1 MRRLL
6 LLVIGGLLWA
16 TVPAANAIETA
27 SFGLAPAGGRT
38 RTALHEDVAP
48 GGRSRDAVRVW
59 NKTNEP
65 LTLTVSVQRASLDAD
80 GKVELGGA
88 GGAAAWV
95 RVERTELSLG
105 PRESVE
111 VGVLVHAPRELPD
124 GTSTAAIV
132 VAPAASSSAESAV
145 VQRVALMVYV
155 QAPEGSGLR
164 AALPWFAWAALALLG
179 VVASLVLRRTL
190 VSGRGR

>member
-16 TVPAANAIETA
+16 TVPAVNAIETA
-27 SFGLAPAGGRT
+27 SFGLAPAGGQT

-48 GGRSRDAVRVW
+48 GGTSRDAVRVW
-59 NKTNEP
+59 NKTSAP
-65 LTLTVSVQRASLDAD
+65 LTLTVSVQRASLDPD
-80 GKVELGGA
+80 GKVELGGT
-88 GGAAAWV
+88 GGAASWV

-105 PRESVE
+105 PRESVD
-111 VGVLVHAPRELPD
+111 VGVVVDAPREMPG

-132 VAPAASSSAESAV
+132 VAPAASTSAESAV

-155 QAPEGSGLR
+155 QAPSGSGLR
-164 AALPWFAWAALALLG
+164 AALPWFAWAAVALLV